1 MAQRYINY
9 KLKQQV
15 LFWSACLFLWGSALS
30 QKKWE
35 DIGLNLSPYRNV
47 RSVYVDTLEDQLIFG
62 GVYLDE
68 VNGQSSCSVFK
79 WSPSG
84 GEEILAPYDLNEM
97 PVWLATDVFKIGDSI
112 IALGANSL
120 AIYTDSV
127 WHTVT
132 EHDQSSLQQI
142 IPYPYG
148 EGYLIANGYSR
159 TLMGDTVGALMY
171 WDGDSLYEEFE
182 SISDYIGEGGIYDM
196 IDYQGELYVSGNGST
211 LSGGIMNEIL
221 RWTGTEWTDVD
232 GGITDVSKMGGVN
245 AMVEYQ
251 GDLYF
256 GGIFTQADH
265 SGESHIARWNGS
277 EWLPVGGG
285 VYPHPLSQ
293 SIFSMVVHDG
303 YLYVAGQFDEV
314 GGVPARS
321 VARWDGTEWCG
332 CGSYIDGG
340 INEIFFYHDTLY
352 IAGAFNYIDGD
363 SIAKVA
369 RFIGDDFAD
378 TCGTTLYTALE
389 DVLGGS
395 KTEFIKTYP
404 NPAVEEVYL
413 ELPLSSGEGITVEV
427 FTVAGV
433 LLETQRLRAQGKDGL
448 RVNSEGWSAGWHLLR
463 IQTKDK
469 EYGATVYKL

>member
-9 KLKQQV
+9 NLKQQV

-62 GVYLDE
+62 GVYLEE
-68 VNGQSSCSVFK
+68 VNGQSSCPVFT

-84 GEEILAPYDLNEM
+84 GANILAPYDFSIM
-97 PVWLATDVFKIGDSI
+97 PVRVATDIIRIGDSLVI
-112 IALGANSL
+112 IGQNMM

-148 EGYLIANGYSR
+148 EGYLIANGFTR

-182 SISDYIGEGGIYDM
+182 SISDYIGEGGIYDV

-314 GGVPARS
+314 GGVPAKS

-332 CGSYIDGG
+332 CGSYIDGD
-340 INEIFFYHDTLY
+340 IRDITFYHDTLY
-352 IAGAFNYIDGD
+352 IVGAFNYIDGD

-369 RFIGDDFAD
+369 RYIGEDFAD
-378 TCGTTLYTALE
+378 TCGTTLYSALSSVRAPSE
-389 DVLGGS
+389 EVRV
-395 KTEFIKTYP
+395 YP
-404 NPAVEEVYL
+404 NPAVDEVFL
-413 ELPLSSGEGITVEV
+413 ELPVPSGQNIQVEV
-427 FTVAGV
+427 YTSTGV
-433 LLETQRLRAQGKDGL
+433 LMETTALRPQGKNRLVMD
-448 RVNSEGWSAGWHLLR
+448 VVGWRSGFYLIR
-463 IQTKDK
+463 IETDEEIYTASFFKF
-469 EYGATVYKL
+469 